1 MPAVPSV
8 TTEVDATR
16 TAEFPSAASSVTA
29 ARHLI
34 RDDLRHRHMP
44 SPIVEDALLVVSELV
59 GNAVQHA
66 QPPMAGVPGSFRL
79 RWRVVDG
86 HAVRIQVTHAGATN
100 GPQLR
105 SPSPSETTG
114 RGLVIVNAVA
124 SDWGVS
130 ADGSEVTVHAII
142 G

>member
-1 MPAVPSV
+1 V
-8 TTEVDATR
+8 
-16 TAEFPSAASSVTA
+16 
-29 ARHLI
+29 
-34 RDDLRHRHMP
+34 P
-44 SPIVEDALLVVSELV
+44 SPIVEDSLLVVSELV

-66 QPPMAGVPGSFRL
+66 QPPMAGVPGRIGL
-79 RWRVVDG
+79 RWRVVDR
-86 HAVRIQVTHAGATN
+86 HVVRTHVTHAGAAN

-130 ADGSEVTVHAII
+130 ADESEVTVHAII
-142 G
+142 GRQAENPYPDRHRQHQRRPPR